1 MPEPIKTV
9 NFLLKDRYYKKNIRE
24 SLDIDMAIVK
34 YGHEKVLNKDNRNF
48 AKINTW
54 KCVLKKIKIFNY

>member
-9 NFLLKDRYYKKNIRE
+9 NFLLKDRYYKKNVRE

-48 AKINTW
+48 AKINTC
-54 KCVLKKIKIFNY
+54 KCVFKKIKIFNY

>member
-9 NFLLKDRYYKKNIRE
+9 NFLLKDRYKKNIRE

-34 YGHEKVLNKDNRNF
+34 YGREKVLNKDNTNF
-48 AKINTW
+48 AKIDTW
-54 KCVLKKIKIFNY
+54 KRVFKKIKIFNY